1 MARVLSPRAVQ
12 ARAERYLTYL
22 EREWG
27 ALPSVASEWDTW
39 DDLARLDFVVEWP
52 IREDRLL
59 ELQRWAAEGRLTA
72 AQQVRYA
79 QLLRLV
85 DEYRPVVARLV
96 GQP

>member
-1 MARVLSPRAVQ
+1 MARVLIPRAVQ
-12 ARAERYLTYL
+12 ARDLTYL
-22 EREWG
+22 EQEWG

-52 IREDRLL
+52 SREDRLL

-72 AQQVRYA
+72 AQQARHTR
-79 QLLRLV
+79 LLCLV
-85 DEYRPVVARLV
+85 DEYRPVVARLL